1 MTIIDHIWDFIWCI
15 ANAPVDSNCSM
26 HMSQMFCLVRDC
38 VAEGLGPGTGDGADD
53 DLSDG
58 VGELGFEIDVYNF

>member
-1 MTIIDHIWDFIWCI
+1 
-15 ANAPVDSNCSM
+15 M